1 MFSADYSW
9 YEICSFE
16 LEAEVCLC
24 TLLIFVLS
32 VEFIGAL
39 KLEEFWCSNN
49 FFFLIYMEYEL
60 FLSQIFSH
68 YHKRKV

>member
-49 FFFLIYMEYEL
+49 FFF
-60 FLSQIFSH
+60 
-68 YHKRKV
+68 